1 MDLTFLKYFL
11 YFLFVIM
18 IICSVWIL
26 IQKSIKESYIPEK
39 YDNINYDLSIVTW
52 NIQKF
57 PWSLKSFKQKE
68 FENIIKNNS
77 IILLQECF
85 DETYELIESCFP
97 DYYICRGNLKGLNI
111 MNSGLVILSKYPIE
125 NVEFNQYK
133 NYNPLSFDLFSEKG
147 FLTATINI
155 KGKKLMIIN
164 THLQSS
170 DFERYDKNAVL
181 QLNELFEYT
190 NKLKS
195 KKLNFVV
202 GGDFNIDVKDFFKL
216 SNIKNT
222 IFYPIEPTIYID
234 FKTSKTSNIKKRGY
248 ESLVFDYFLSNIN
261 MKQPITIKSQYS
273 DHNPVK
279 SFLII

>member
-1 MDLTFLKYFL
+1 MFLKYFL
-11 YFLFVIM
+11 YFIFIII

-39 YDNINYDLSIVTW
+39 YENINYDLSIVTW

-57 PWSLKSFKQKE
+57 PWSLKSFQQKE
-68 FENIIKNNS
+68 FENIVKNNS

-85 DETYELIESCFP
+85 DETYEILESCFP
-97 DYYICRGNLKGLNI
+97 EYYICRGNLKGLNI

-125 NVEFNQYK
+125 KVDFNQYK

-155 KGKKLMIIN
+155 KGKKLLIIN

-181 QLNELFEYT
+181 QLNELFDYT

-195 KKLNFVV
+195 RKFNFLV
-202 GGDFNIDVKDFFKL
+202 GGDFNIDVKDFFKI
-216 SNIKNT
+216 SNVKNT
-222 IFYPIEPTIYID
+222 IFYPIDATIYID
-234 FKTSKTSNIKKRGY
+234 FKTSKTSNIKKQGY
-248 ESLVFDYFLSNIN
+248 ESLIFDYFLSNIN
-261 MKQPITIKSQYS
+261 MKRPVTIQSQYS